1 MKEELFSITIEGY
14 EDGIEWL
21 ASMSDD
27 KEYSGYWQRSPV
39 PLTEEEVES
48 ILKIL
53 ENKTKVI
60 YTDDMDIGTYS
71 DKWHEVYGDE

>member
-1 MKEELFSITIEGY
+1 MSKQLFLITIEGY

-39 PLTEEEVES
+39 PLTKEEVES
-48 ILKIL
+48 ILKL
-53 ENKTKVI
+53 LVEKTKVL
-60 YTDDMDIGTYS
+60 YTDDMNLGTYS
-71 DKWHEVYGDE
+71 DKWQEVYGNE